1 MKQQACFTRS
11 RLTLLLAFV
20 GLLILLN
27 TVIVTRDSLFGH
39 QDLGSSEA
47 IRSVYEE
54 QTVLAPLRKR
64 IARDTSVHKGNDL
77 PSYSLV
83 SNDDMRTPN
92 SDTKTQV
99 HGNVLSA
106 SLPSG
111 IIIQPYQRWEEKYA
125 GHSLPCL
132 NDDGKAQ
139 ADASAEG
146 FLFTKPFK
154 VGSSTASGINLRI
167 ARNVLR
173 KKRNETTILGSPPSE
188 RGHDYG
194 FCLARSDHGKANSR
208 FRGRIFGKSFLWTI
222 VRDPSSR
229 LVSQF
234 FHFHV
239 SRQKNEPSDQSFL
252 KYTRSGPQDMIDD
265 YYLKYLSLDFYTRNH
280 TDEQRVIDINQV
292 LSQYDFIAVNERM
305 DESAVA
311 LSMLLGIPIA
321 DVLYLDAKRKSGFD
335 DGGDQANDC
344 TYIWPSFVSEG
355 MQKYLDSEE
364 WRKKSQWDQL
374 LHKAV
379 NQSLDLTIDYLG
391 RENFE
396 KNLKTFRCA
405 LEIGRERCSQNIKFP
420 CLSNGTRIPNA
431 DTDCLW
437 KDSGC
442 GYACLDEV
450 ARELDLDQ

>member
-1 MKQQACFTRS
+1 
-11 RLTLLLAFV
+11 
-20 GLLILLN
+20 
-27 TVIVTRDSLFGH
+27 
-39 QDLGSSEA
+39 
-47 IRSVYEE
+47 
-54 QTVLAPLRKR
+54 
-64 IARDTSVHKGNDL
+64 
-77 PSYSLV
+77 
-83 SNDDMRTPN
+83 
-92 SDTKTQV
+92 
-99 HGNVLSA
+99 
-106 SLPSG
+106 
-111 IIIQPYQRWEEKYA
+111 
-125 GHSLPCL
+125 
-132 NDDGKAQ
+132 
-139 ADASAEG
+139 
-146 FLFTKPFK
+146 
-154 VGSSTASGINLRI
+154 
-167 ARNVLR
+167 
-173 KKRNETTILGSPPSE
+173 
-188 RGHDYG
+188 
-194 FCLARSDHGKANSR
+194 
-208 FRGRIFGKSFLWTI
+208 
-222 VRDPSSR
+222 
-229 LVSQF
+229 
-234 FHFHV
+234 
-239 SRQKNEPSDQSFL
+239 
-252 KYTRSGPQDMIDD
+252 MIDD

-335 DGGDQANDC
+335 DGGDQINDC

-450 ARELDLDQ
+450 VRELDLDQ